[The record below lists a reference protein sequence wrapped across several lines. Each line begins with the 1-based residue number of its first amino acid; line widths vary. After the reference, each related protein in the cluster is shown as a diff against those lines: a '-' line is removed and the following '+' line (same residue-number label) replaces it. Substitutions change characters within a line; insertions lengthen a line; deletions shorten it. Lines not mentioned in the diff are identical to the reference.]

1 MKIGVLALQGTFIE
15 HIHILRHLGVETTA
29 IRLPH
34 EMDGLDGLVIPGGE
48 STTIL
53 RLMQSFGLVG
63 PIREMARDGLPI
75 WGTCAGVVLLAR
87 NVSNYEMETL
97 GLMDTKVQRN
107 AFGRQIDSFEAD
119 LEIPILGEKPFHAV
133 FIRAPVIEQ
142 AEPGVEILARLPDST
157 IVAAR
162 QDRLLSSTFHPE
174 FTDDSRFHSY
184 FLSMVNRIV
193 SHKDGDGILQGSQS
207 RS

>member
-1 MKIGVLALQGTFIE
+1 
-15 HIHILRHLGVETTA
+15 
-29 IRLPH
+29 
-34 EMDGLDGLVIPGGE
+34 
-48 STTIL
+48 
-53 RLMQSFGLVG
+53 
-63 PIREMARDGLPI
+63 
-75 WGTCAGVVLLAR
+75 
-87 NVSNYEMETL
+87 METL
-97 GLMDTKVQRN
+97 GLMDTKVRRN

-162 QDRLLSSTFHPE
+162 QDGLLSSTFHPE

-184 FLSMVNRIV
+184 FLRMINGTVAHNER
-193 SHKDGDGILQGSQS
+193 DRILQGSQPKF
-207 RS
+207 